1 MKSKRTP
8 LTRKT
13 LSGVWCALILPWT
26 ERDRL
31 DARRFAREIRGYGG
45 TGVSGVYTG
54 GTTGEF
60 YAQDDATFAQVTEI
74 ACAEAHALGLPIQI
88 GASALSTRTTRM
100 RIRTARQAGADAVQ
114 IALPFWLEMK
124 DDEVKRFAREI
135 AEEAGKMP
143 IILYLTMRSKRKLSP
158 ALLGEIARE
167 VPTFIGTK
175 DTGATPADIQ
185 AILKVVPDLAIFGGE
200 DFITKI
206 PAGGR
211 GGYCS
216 ITGFNAR
223 KVVELYRLCAAGR
236 LDEAKPLADT
246 LHRFL
251 HEGLLPMVKEDG
263 LWDSAVDRVQ
273 RVAGGGVVGLRCQSP
288 YRSGTEA
295 HVKRLLAW
303 TRKNA
308 PELMPAGIR

>member
-26 ERDRL
+26 DRDRL

-124 DDEVKRFAREI
+124 DDEVKRFAHEI

-185 AILKVVPDLAIFGGE
+185 AILKVVPDLAILGE
-200 DFITKI
+200 RISSRRS
-206 PAGGR
+206 PPVA
-211 GGYCS
+211 
-216 ITGFNAR
+216 
-223 KVVELYRLCAAGR
+223 AAGTARSRVSTLARWWSFTGCAR
-236 LDEAKPLADT
+236 L
-246 LHRFL
+246 
-251 HEGLLPMVKEDG
+251 
-263 LWDSAVDRVQ
+263 AV
-273 RVAGGGVVGLRCQSP
+273 S
-288 YRSGTEA
+288 
-295 HVKRLLAW
+295 
-303 TRKNA
+303 TRPSRWPTNSTA
-308 PELMPAGIR
+308 FSTRGCCRW